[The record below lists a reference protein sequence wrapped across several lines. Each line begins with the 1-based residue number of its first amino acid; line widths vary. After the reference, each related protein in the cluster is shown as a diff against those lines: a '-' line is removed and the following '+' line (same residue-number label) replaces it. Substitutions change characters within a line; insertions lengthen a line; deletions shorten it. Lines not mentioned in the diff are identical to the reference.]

1 MLQGR
6 VTNIDDPM
14 NVSLRGMTSQLHL
27 LNIAVENIAYADVPG
42 YQKKEAVVTTFA
54 EQLGFKGINK
64 VVNTEAGR
72 VTSTDKPLDL
82 ALITKGYFQKLQKDG
97 SVELTRDGRFKVD
110 KQGNLLSENDMPI
123 LSRHGMPINLGEIPN
138 NDFRSIKIQRD
149 GTIQIVDAA
158 NSTTR
163 IAGQIAVASE
173 DGLPLEEVD
182 MRQGNI
188 EASNVFLHEE
198 FVAVVSPRRLFEAN
212 RQIFQI
218 QSQALSKLVQE
229 LDRAQ

>member
-6 VTNIDDPM
+6 VTYSEDPM
-14 NVSLRGMTSQLHL
+14 TVSLRGMTSQLHT

-54 EQLGFKGINK
+54 EHLGFKGINK

-72 VTSTDKPLDL
+72 VTPSGKTLDL

-97 SVELTRDGRFKVD
+97 SVELTRDGRFKLD
-110 KQGNLLSENDMPI
+110 KAGNLLSENDMPI
-123 LSRHGMPINLGEIPN
+123 LSRQGMPINLGEIPN
-138 NDFRSIKIQRD
+138 NNLSAVKIQRD
-149 GTIQIVDAA
+149 GTIEVIDTP
-158 NSTTR
+158 NNTTR

-173 DGLPLEEVD
+173 DGLPLDEVD
-182 MRQGNI
+182 MRQGYI

-198 FVAVVSPRRLFEAN
+198 FVAVVSPRRIFEAN

-229 LDRAQ
+229 LGRSQ